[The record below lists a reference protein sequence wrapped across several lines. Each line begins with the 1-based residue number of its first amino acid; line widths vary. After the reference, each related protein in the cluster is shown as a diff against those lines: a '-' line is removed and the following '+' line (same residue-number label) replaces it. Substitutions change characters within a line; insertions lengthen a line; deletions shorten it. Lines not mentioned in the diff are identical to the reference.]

1 MGPPH
6 VPKSVHSQVN
16 FNILWSLKLKRCIIE
31 VKWKL
36 IWWEQMYISGVHI
49 HGLYVWYDTYTSAY
63 VCSCAHA
70 LHNLFIDRRAHCTD
84 MCAQRWLHQALLAPL
99 TSSDKVDVCLWI
111 SGHHPYT
118 LKQLKCARIPHPY
131 SYKSL
136 CLNLLLWS
144 HIAFLGVWNSTETH
158 QPSFETCVL
167 SLNPQ
172 LRI

>member
-1 MGPPH
+1 
-6 VPKSVHSQVN
+6 
-16 FNILWSLKLKRCIIE
+16 
-31 VKWKL
+31 
-36 IWWEQMYISGVHI
+36 MYISGVHI

-158 QPSFETCVL
+158 QPSFETCVVTESTAEDL
-167 SLNPQ
+167 TFHIWNISNGSQ
-172 LRI
+172 LQCQQGQFSCAVS

>member
-1 MGPPH
+1 
-6 VPKSVHSQVN
+6 
-16 FNILWSLKLKRCIIE
+16 
-31 VKWKL
+31 
-36 IWWEQMYISGVHI
+36 MYISGVHI

-144 HIAFLGVWNSTETH
+144 VKLNRNTPAFIWNMCVVTESTAEDLTFHIWNISYG
-158 QPSFETCVL
+158 S
-167 SLNPQ
+167 Q
-172 LRI
+172 LQCQQGQFSCAVS